1 MKIKFDLFPGH
12 KKRAVTFSYDDGTK
26 FDRLLV
32 EKFDKYGAKCT
43 FNLNSDR
50 IGKGDAYL
58 NEDAYHV
65 DEKFV
70 KEISER
76 HEIACHAYTHPFME
90 RLPLDMA
97 VRETYRDRDYLE
109 NLIGKPVVGMAY
121 PYGTYDQSVINAL
134 RACGIKYCRTTH
146 ATGGFGSQDDWLKLN
161 PTCHHNGALALV
173 DAFFNTKPWCNLP
186 IFYIWGHSFEFDGQK
201 NWNVMDE
208 LLSRLSE
215 RDDIW
220 YATNIEIYDYMQAIK
235 NLRVTADETAVYNPS
250 AVTVY
255 ATAEDKPVELKPGFT
270 RL

>member
-1 MKIKFDLFPGH
+1 MKIKFDLFPGN
-12 KKRAVTFSYDDGTK
+12 KKRAVTFSCDDGAK

-43 FNLNSDR
+43 FNLNSAN

-58 NEDAYHV
+58 NENAYHV

-70 KEISER
+70 KEISAR
-76 HEIACHAYTHPFME
+76 HEIACHALTHPFME
-90 RLPLDMA
+90 RLPLDMMI
-97 VRETYRDRDYLE
+97 REVYRDRDNLE

-121 PYGTYDQSVINAL
+121 PYGTYDQSVVDAL

-146 ATGGFGSQDDWLKLN
+146 STGGFGTQDEWLKLN

-173 DAFFNTKPWCNLP
+173 DAFLNTKTWCNLP
-186 IFYIWGHSFEFDGQK
+186 IFYIWGHSFEFDGQN

-208 LLSRLSE
+208 LLARLSE

-220 YATNIEIYDYMQAIK
+220 YATNIEVYDYMQA
-235 NLRVTADETAVYNPS
+235 
-250 AVTVY
+250 VTVY
-255 ATAEDKPVELKPGFT
+255 ASAENKAVEFKPGLT